1 MSRVTHLLNK
11 AAEVWRYS
19 AVSDGMG
26 GFEPQWSQIATGRAR
41 FSQPNATERVSA
53 AESQARLTHVVYVDT
68 DADLRRGDEL
78 RMDGRKFDVL
88 AVFEPSM
95 PGTYLR
101 ADCFAKQLEL

>member
-1 MSRVTHLLNK
+1 M
-11 AAEVWRYS
+11 
-19 AVSDGMG
+19 
-26 GFEPQWSQIATGRAR
+26 
-41 FSQPNATERVSA
+41 
-53 AESQARLTHVVYVDT
+53 VYVDT